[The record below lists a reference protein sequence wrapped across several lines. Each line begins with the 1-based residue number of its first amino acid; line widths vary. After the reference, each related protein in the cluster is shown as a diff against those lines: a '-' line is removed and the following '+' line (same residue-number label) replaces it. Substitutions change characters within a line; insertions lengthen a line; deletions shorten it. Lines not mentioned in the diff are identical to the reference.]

1 MEENMTTAEDLRKHC
16 ERLRKNR
23 KEELKLV
30 LDSYFKS
37 MFIEKHRPFRA
48 VIGNKRCK
56 PIPIYRD
63 FRYSSEPE
71 HWAEFEWPNLSEEL
85 LRKELENLGFVLT
98 KNEICISVPPCEK
111 GAELSFA
118 QMQVKKINAAY
129 SEFCVREKKHAK
141 KIYSEYITSLKYLP
155 DEKIKTYDGYTVFD
169 DRDIPSSEVVEP
181 KCRTYFEQLLVSDR
195 LERYYENGSCAGL
208 KVNS

>member
-1 MEENMTTAEDLRKHC
+1 MEENMTTAEDLRKLC

-56 PIPIYRD
+56 PIPIYQD
-63 FRYSSEPE
+63 FKAS
-71 HWAEFEWPNLSEEL
+71 FEWPNSSKVL

-98 KNEICISVPPCEK
+98 KDVISITVPTCEK
-111 GAELSFA
+111 GAKLSFA
-118 QMQVKKINAAY
+118 QLKVKEINAAY
-129 SEFCVREKKHAK
+129 SEFCVKEMKHAK

-155 DEKIKTYDGYTVFD
+155 DEKIKTYDGYSVFD
-169 DRDIPSSEVVEP
+169 DRNISSSEVVEP
-181 KCRTYFEQLLVSDR
+181 KCRTYFERLLVKDG
-195 LERYYENGSCAGL
+195 LERYRENGCCIGL